1 MGAGRRHKT
10 DIVGV
15 DAAVPQSGVAA
26 TKLTA
31 ELVSKEDTGKYG
43 IPDASSS
50 VKAMGNSA
58 QAAIIGARRPGCGL
72 RPWLSD
78 LGGLQG
84 ALRAHVLVHRG
95 MLEHGRG
102 CGARHVMN
110 VRTTIMILLCVGFT
124 MVDVMGCVKVWGLAV
139 FFPSL
144 LAAFRRSWVFCCWR
158 CRRAMPFG

>member
-31 ELVSKEDTGKYG
+31 ELVSKEGTGKYG

-58 QAAIIGARRPGCGL
+58 QPAIIGAGL
-72 RPWLSD
+72 WPTP
-78 LGGLQG
+78 
-84 ALRAHVLVHRG
+84 V
-95 MLEHGRG
+95 
-102 CGARHVMN
+102 
-110 VRTTIMILLCVGFT
+110 
-124 MVDVMGCVKVWGLAV
+124 
-139 FFPSL
+139 
-144 LAAFRRSWVFCCWR
+144 AF
-158 CRRAMPFG
+158 